1 MKSLTIS
8 FLDKSLDKTRK
19 KIDVSKI
26 ELEDDDSLETE
37 VLFIANF

>member
-37 VLFIANF
+37 VLFISNF